1 MDENDYEEAILCMQ
15 DEYDPDA
22 QQVLTE
28 DEKEILRIK
37 MQQSTKEKS

>member
-15 DEYDPDA
+15 DECDGDV

-28 DEKEILRIK
+28 DEKETFRQK
-37 MQQSTKEKS
+37 YNNQQRKES

>member
-1 MDENDYEEAILCMQ
+1 MDENDYEDAILRMQ
-15 DEYDPDA
+15 EENDPDV

-37 MQQSTKEKS
+37 YVEGLL

>member
-1 MDENDYEEAILCMQ
+1 MDEFDYEDAILQMQ
-15 DEYDPDA
+15 EDRDPDI

-37 MQQSTKEKS
+37 YGEGLL

>member
-15 DEYDPDA
+15 DEYDGDV

-28 DEKEILRIK
+28 DEKEYMK
-37 MQQSTKEKS
+37 NKFSEMNQ